1 MASSYSTQQQPT
13 TTTTTTHTHTHTQM
27 DTDSDTDSSDD
38 FRSAHSVASVASV
51 TPSDES
57 EKENANSASSPRSF
71 VTARSFTASSSSG
84 AASNAS
90 NAANAVKKKVSF
102 SAALASAFAP
112 SPTPSNIHS
121 TAKDLPLLQSDADL
135 PPAFRAPLATTATSP
150 STSTS
155 VNIEDFDADDDD
167 DDDSLS
173 TVTAT
178 TVANTRANSIPVP
191 RTLSLSS
198 SSTSSPLL
206 PPHSPSST
214 SLNNSPRPPRLA
226 SLDIFRGLVI
236 LAMIIA
242 NYQTANAFPI
252 LLHPAWIGLSLADLV
267 FPSFLFIM
275 GVAIPISMKSGKKSY
290 TSIATRSLKLI
301 VIGLLLNAPF
311 STLETFRF
319 AGVLQRTGLVF
330 WVVASAY
337 KAIPFPNMFNLF
349 FPTFLLS
356 LWAFATK
363 AFPPLEGSTPFP
375 DLPSCPTHR
384 DTNFSYFD
392 PPHCTAQSY
401 FDMLVLGGRNHT
413 YQHLPF
419 DNEGT
424 LSTLTSCITCIA
436 GVIIGT
442 SLQRAVQTD
451 YSDGTWRYRQS
462 LRMAVQALTCLV
474 IGELVFGLLLG
485 IPVSKNLWTPSF
497 LGICLFFS
505 IAGFGW
511 CFWVVDGQPNV
522 QSVVVVGGVGRR
534 RIGVPSEQTRLL
546 PGGRGG
552 GRNGVSGRELPLV
565 FNVLASC
572 GRNPLFLFVL
582 HELVAAFLG
591 WIGWYEPLYECLF
604 GWISVDGVGSLL
616 WSLAWGLLVYA
627 PIGVYLDHI
636 RWYWRIQVEKM
647 AESTAAL
654 AQLLVRLATQNDKA
668 VEQQLDQLTHMHMHH
683 YGLLLVAADASVPH
697 SARHLAALYLKNGV
711 DKHWRKTSKSTLQ
724 PDEKAAIRSF
734 LSTLVCEESAKLVR
748 AYAEA
753 YSKIAQIDYP
763 HDWPEAIPSLL
774 TTIESTFNPASPFNQ
789 PVLQAPHDI
798 NALKRLHLA
807 QQHSIYTLHRVIK
820 GLYSVRTLR
829 VKHVLYQMA
838 PHIFQNL
845 SNLFS
850 SNISI
855 FLANFPSTDPA
866 STLTDP
872 FVIEK
877 LDGTIQIARLA
888 LKILRR
894 LIVNG
899 FPERDDMVRVPE
911 GLGDGKMV
919 AAPNFYKPFEKVEA
933 CVELFSSLT
942 GCLQKMLQL
951 RTAVSS
957 APQLKPI
964 FQATTKIS
972 LTIGK
977 LYTDLLNSRAV
988 NFVAARGS
996 LDVIRFYWGLI
1007 SNGSSSGAPDANGNP
1022 DDFVERIL
1030 LQGLVLFRGVIK
1042 NSQFSLMPP
1051 DRHPQTDDAI
1061 RLITEQLLTPDF
1073 VKVAMETL
1081 ITKYLIFN
1089 HDELERWD
1097 EDPEGFMADE
1107 EADQWEFSLR
1117 MCGQKAVMDLMSK
1130 HRAILAPVLV
1140 EMLQQVAEY
1149 GPASNS
1155 NAILL
1160 KDAVYS
1166 AVSYCSYDLY
1176 DYLEFDNW
1184 FETRLLPESITQPGP
1199 DTNPM
1204 WKIIRRRVTMLI
1216 SYWIAVKSAPSM
1228 RPLFY
1233 RLLIH
1238 LASPANERDMVVR
1251 LSAITTLRVVVD
1263 EGLLTDSEVF
1273 QPFVES
1279 CVQVLVELVVEA
1291 DEFDTKV
1298 GGLTALKGII
1308 YMMGQKIAP
1317 FAGKIT
1323 EQLPRLW
1330 ESSYD
1335 QIMFRTSI
1343 LLVLS
1348 TLVQFVSKA
1357 LKEQSVMLH
1366 PLVLPAIQATL
1377 LGSDMTQQM
1386 HFLEDSIDL
1395 WVATLQNSPS
1405 LTPELV
1411 SLYPCLAELIEL
1423 GSAEHLK
1430 VVLRLLESYFVLDAG
1445 NFAQHPASLV
1455 LFTKLANYLSE
1466 LKIEASKHIARAVT
1480 LVLRAGLQSNNL
1492 QAMQHLFVE
1501 SKLLATLITEILQS
1515 SQKGIVD
1522 HVVADFTTVVS
1533 LFIVWDAGFIINYL
1547 QEFGIMV
1554 AGKGSSVLPECLDQW
1569 NRVECFVVLLKGANT
1584 DVLGKVQG
1592 IFATLSGVMMEVH
1605 GMSNEELSGSCARLH
1620 WCESIRSSTHSLSDD
1635 DEESPDRKRR
1645 ALLESLDPI
1654 ATTSLIP
1661 FIKEKLSACESS
1673 IGSQQWSLLLQSV
1686 DQDVANELFK
1696 LL

>member
-1 MASSYSTQQQPT
+1 
-13 TTTTTTHTHTHTQM
+13 
-27 DTDSDTDSSDD
+27 
-38 FRSAHSVASVASV
+38 
-51 TPSDES
+51 
-57 EKENANSASSPRSF
+57 
-71 VTARSFTASSSSG
+71 
-84 AASNAS
+84 
-90 NAANAVKKKVSF
+90 
-102 SAALASAFAP
+102 
-112 SPTPSNIHS
+112 
-121 TAKDLPLLQSDADL
+121 
-135 PPAFRAPLATTATSP
+135 
-150 STSTS
+150 
-155 VNIEDFDADDDD
+155 
-167 DDDSLS
+167 
-173 TVTAT
+173 
-178 TVANTRANSIPVP
+178 
-191 RTLSLSS
+191 
-198 SSTSSPLL
+198 
-206 PPHSPSST
+206 
-214 SLNNSPRPPRLA
+214 
-226 SLDIFRGLVI
+226 
-236 LAMIIA
+236 
-242 NYQTANAFPI
+242 
-252 LLHPAWIGLSLADLV
+252 
-267 FPSFLFIM
+267 
-275 GVAIPISMKSGKKSY
+275 
-290 TSIATRSLKLI
+290 
-301 VIGLLLNAPF
+301 
-311 STLETFRF
+311 
-319 AGVLQRTGLVF
+319 
-330 WVVASAY
+330 
-337 KAIPFPNMFNLF
+337 
-349 FPTFLLS
+349 
-356 LWAFATK
+356 
-363 AFPPLEGSTPFP
+363 
-375 DLPSCPTHR
+375 
-384 DTNFSYFD
+384 
-392 PPHCTAQSY
+392 
-401 FDMLVLGGRNHT
+401 
-413 YQHLPF
+413 
-419 DNEGT
+419 
-424 LSTLTSCITCIA
+424 
-436 GVIIGT
+436 
-442 SLQRAVQTD
+442 
-451 YSDGTWRYRQS
+451 
-462 LRMAVQALTCLV
+462 
-474 IGELVFGLLLG
+474 
-485 IPVSKNLWTPSF
+485 
-497 LGICLFFS
+497 
-505 IAGFGW
+505 
-511 CFWVVDGQPNV
+511 
-522 QSVVVVGGVGRR
+522 
-534 RIGVPSEQTRLL
+534 
-546 PGGRGG
+546 
-552 GRNGVSGRELPLV
+552 
-565 FNVLASC
+565 
-572 GRNPLFLFVL
+572 
-582 HELVAAFLG
+582 
-591 WIGWYEPLYECLF
+591 
-604 GWISVDGVGSLL
+604 
-616 WSLAWGLLVYA
+616 
-627 PIGVYLDHI
+627 
-636 RWYWRIQVEKM
+636 M

-711 DKHWRKTSKSTLQ
+711 DKHWRKTSK
-724 PDEKAAIRSF
+724 R
-734 LSTLVCEESAKLVR
+734 
-748 AYAEA
+748 
-753 YSKIAQIDYP
+753 
-763 HDWPEAIPSLL
+763 PEAIPSLL

-855 FLANFPSTDPA
+855 FLSNFPSTDPA

-951 RTAVSS
+951 RTAVST

-996 LDVIRFYWGLI
+996 LDVIRFYW
-1007 SNGSSSGAPDANGNP
+1007 
-1022 DDFVERIL
+1022 
-1030 LQGLVLFRGVIK
+1030 
-1042 NSQFSLMPP
+1042 
-1051 DRHPQTDDAI
+1051 
-1061 RLITEQLLTPDF
+1061 
-1073 VKVAMETL
+1073 
-1081 ITKYLIFN
+1081 
-1089 HDELERWD
+1089 
-1097 EDPEGFMADE
+1097 
-1107 EADQWEFSLR
+1107 
-1117 MCGQKAVMDLMSK
+1117 
-1130 HRAILAPVLV
+1130 
-1140 EMLQQVAEY
+1140 
-1149 GPASNS
+1149 
-1155 NAILL
+1155 
-1160 KDAVYS
+1160 
-1166 AVSYCSYDLY
+1166 
-1176 DYLEFDNW
+1176 
-1184 FETRLLPESITQPGP
+1184 GP

-1348 TLVQFVSKA
+1348 TLVQA

-1569 NRVECFVVLLKGANT
+1569 NRVYDAMTYPKQRKALGMAMATLVSTANT

-1605 GMSNEELSGSCARLH
+1605 GMSNEELSGS
-1620 WCESIRSSTHSLSDD
+1620 
-1635 DEESPDRKRR
+1635 
-1645 ALLESLDPI
+1645 
-1654 ATTSLIP
+1654 
-1661 FIKEKLSACESS
+1661 
-1673 IGSQQWSLLLQSV
+1673 
-1686 DQDVANELFK
+1686 
-1696 LL
+1696 